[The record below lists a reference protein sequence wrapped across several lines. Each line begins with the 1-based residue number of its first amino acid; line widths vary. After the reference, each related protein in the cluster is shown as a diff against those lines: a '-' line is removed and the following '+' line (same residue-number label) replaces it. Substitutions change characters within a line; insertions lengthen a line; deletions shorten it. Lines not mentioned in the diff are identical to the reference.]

1 MMPILYL
8 FYSGT
13 SVKKGFFKGLIEFT
27 AINQFSKAFKCSK
40 YNMQLAQA
48 NDKTII
54 KSLNLT
60 VVCML
65 LKYNWRSNVT
75 IVKEPGAKELFTF

>member
-1 MMPILYL
+1 MMPIRYV

-13 SVKKGFFKGLIEFT
+13 STKKGST
-27 AINQFSKAFKCSK
+27 AINQFSKSFKCSK

-54 KSLNLT
+54 Q
-60 VVCML
+60 V
-65 LKYNWRSNVT
+65 W
-75 IVKEPGAKELFTF
+75 I